1 MQPNGAAPVPY
12 DVRDVECAA
21 VSDMQGKRKQE
32 ETQDT
37 GGQPFEKAKP
47 AEEATPAKKA
57 KPAKKATAKA
67 PKCKCPACEK
77 CNRDPAS
84 QGDFC
89 YGVEC
94 GRECPACALFHEMFK
109 KDATFKVD
117 DKEYPGCCTCKIINK
132 SRKVSNICRTCFVW
146 SCQKSVR
153 SFNEEDPL
161 AGNEVRLYGKGG
173 KGLAGGIYLRTM
185 PITQAREL
193 FTQLK
198 ETKSLAR
205 LTPEGA
211 EGAMKQ

>member
-37 GGQPFEKAKP
+37 GGQPFEKATP

-89 YGVEC
+89 YGVKC
-94 GRECPACALFHEMFK
+94 GRECPACVLFYDMYHTA
-109 KDATFKVD
+109 ATFTVNNKV
-117 DKEYPGCCTCKIINK
+117 YTGCCTCKMIHEGGEVYDLCK
-132 SRKVSNICRTCFVW
+132 TCFT
-146 SCQKSVR
+146 SCKKRVGCG
-153 SFNEEDPL
+153 NKEDPL

-185 PITQAREL
+185 PIRQAREL

-198 ETKSLAR
+198 ETESLAR